1 MNAMDKNMMAG
12 LIGTILLTLV
22 FLGIAYYV
30 LFNYTSVCTPIGKIS
45 GVSVSGGKNDIPIYT
60 FTLENGT
67 VLSTDGFMNRT
78 VQSGNTLFRCKNSGT
93 AMNGYTYAAG

>member
-1 MNAMDKNMMAG
+1 MIALDKNMLLGLVGMALAA
-12 LIGTILLTLV
+12 LI
-22 FLGIAYYV
+22 FLGVAYYV
-30 LFNYTSVCTPIGKIS
+30 LFSYVSVCTPIGKIS

-78 VQSGNTLFRCKNSGT
+78 VQSGNTLFRCKNSGF
-93 AMNGYTYAAG
+93 AMNGYTYTAG